1 MNKIHSFLKYT
12 ILVISLVDIPFL
24 IFLKYCF
31 HYVQATEFSMT
42 PKIETH
48 STDTERETFSK
59 FKSALHKKD
68 NFILLLTVA
77 EVGESM
83 SNPLEISGTTLL

>member
-1 MNKIHSFLKYT
+1 
-12 ILVISLVDIPFL
+12 
-24 IFLKYCF
+24 
-31 HYVQATEFSMT
+31 MT